1 MIYKSYLIEQKVSQ
15 LENKLLLFYGENLGL
30 KNDFKKRIR
39 KDNKNLYIKNLF
51 QEDVL
56 KNEDGFLKEVFNISL
71 FDDKKIY
78 FINHTND
85 KILEV
90 ARELESKIE
99 EQKIYFFSDN
109 LDRKSKLRSFFEK
122 SKKAGSVAC
131 YNDNEI
137 SIKKIIMD
145 RLRGF
150 KGLNT
155 ININII
161 LNNSGLNRVKLN
173 NELSKITSFFED
185 KVINEEKLKALLNDK
200 VNEDFNLLKDEAL
213 NGNKLQTNK
222 LLSETLLETEKNVLY
237 LSLINQRLNK
247 LSEIEINARDSN
259 IEHALNMLK
268 PPVFWKEKAA
278 FLSQAQ
284 RWNTKKIN
292 QILKKTYDLEI
303 KVKSNS
309 LISKNI
315 LIKKLLLD
323 ICNCANS

>member
-90 ARELESKIE
+90 ARELESKIK